1 LPKTLAEIAIEAGLV
16 SKADAARAGRLVDQR
31 ELPLIA
37 ILVREIGV
45 DEVALVAAI
54 RRQTRVPLVD
64 PADALPDPEA
74 IRLMPRDAC
83 KRLRVLPL
91 AVAADEA
98 GRRVLRVAMA
108 DPTDEAAIAEV
119 EHLAG
124 CEIEITALPLSAVE
138 ELVDS
143 GYKGFTTA
151 VVRAPRR
158 RFGDTRS
165 STGTSP
171 HIRTV
176 EETTAAGA
184 PPVAEPG
191 TPLTVPF
198 HVLSEETDVE
208 LRFRALYR
216 LLLSK
221 ALITEDEFE
230 ESVRELVRLE
240 SGGNSED

>member
-1 LPKTLAEIAIEAGLV
+1 MPKTLAEIAIEAGLV
-16 SKADAARAGRLVDQR
+16 SKADAARAARLIDTKGQ
-31 ELPLIA
+31 PLIS

-54 RRQTRVPLVD
+54 RRQTRVPLID
-64 PADALPDPEA
+64 PVDALPDVEA
-74 IRLMPRDAC
+74 IRLLPRDAC

-91 AVAADEA
+91 AVAADDV

-124 CEIEITALPLSAVE
+124 CEIEITALPLSAIE
-138 ELVDS
+138 ELVDK

-158 RFGDTRS
+158 RFGDSMRIT
-165 STGTSP
+165 TNP
-171 HIRTV
+171 HLRV
-176 EETTAAGA
+176 NEDSE
-184 PPVAEPG
+184 PPP
-191 TPLTVPF
+191 PLTVPF
-198 HVLSEETDVE
+198 HVVTEDTDVE

-216 LLLSK
+216 ILLAKGVLS
-221 ALITEDEFE
+221 EDEFE
-230 ESVRELVRLE
+230 ETVRDLVKQA
-240 SGGNSED
+240 GGSSDE

>member
-1 LPKTLAEIAIEAGLV
+1 MPKTLAEIAIEAGLV
-16 SKADAARAGRLVDQR
+16 SKADAARAARLIDSKGQ
-31 ELPLIA
+31 PLIS

-54 RRQTRVPLVD
+54 RRQTRVPLID
-64 PADALPDPEA
+64 PVDALPDVEA
-74 IRLMPRDAC
+74 IRLLPRDAC

-91 AVAADEA
+91 AVAADDA

-124 CEIEITALPLSAVE
+124 CEIEITALPLSAIE
-138 ELVDS
+138 ELVDK

-158 RFGDTRS
+158 RFGDSMRIT
-165 STGTSP
+165 TNP
-171 HIRTV
+171 HNR
-176 EETTAAGA
+176 
-184 PPVAEPG
+184 PVAEETADPA
-191 TPLTVPF
+191 PLTVPF
-198 HVLSEETDVE
+198 HVITEDTDIE

-216 LLLSK
+216 ILLAKGVIS
-221 ALITEDEFE
+221 EDEFE
-230 ESVRELVRLE
+230 ETVRDLVKQ
-240 SGGNSED
+240 SGGSDE

>member
-16 SKADAARAGRLVDQR
+16 SKTDAARAGRIADKQSQ
-31 ELPLIA
+31 PLIA
-37 ILVREIGV
+37 ILIREIGI

-64 PADALPDPEA
+64 PADARPDPEA
-74 IRLMPRDAC
+74 IRLLPRDAC

-91 AVAADEA
+91 AVAADEI

-138 ELVDS
+138 ELVDQ

-151 VVRAPRR
+151 VVRSPRR
-158 RFGDTRS
+158 RYGDSMRVTTNPTAARALL
-165 STGTSP
+165 
-171 HIRTV
+171 
-176 EETTAAGA
+176 EETGESA
-184 PPVAEPG
+184 
-191 TPLTVPF
+191 PLTVPF
-198 HVLSEETDVE
+198 HVITEDTDVE
-208 LRFRALYR
+208 IRFRALYR
-216 LLLSK
+216 VLLAKGLFR
-221 ALITEDEFE
+221 EDEFE
-230 ESVRELVRLE
+230 EAVRDLVKQE
-240 SGGNSED
+240 SGKAE

>member
-16 SKADAARAGRLVDQR
+16 SKADAARAARLIDTKGQ
-31 ELPLIA
+31 PLIS

-54 RRQTRVPLVD
+54 RRQTRVPLID
-64 PADALPDPEA
+64 PVDALPDVEA
-74 IRLMPRDAC
+74 IRLLPRDAC

-124 CEIEITALPLSAVE
+124 CEIEITALPLTAIE
-138 ELVDS
+138 ELVDK
-143 GYKGFTTA
+143 GYKGYTTA

-158 RFGDTRS
+158 RFGDSMRIT
-165 STGTSP
+165 TNP
-171 HIRTV
+171 HLRPPA
-176 EETTAAGA
+176 EENT
-184 PPVAEPG
+184 AEPA
-191 TPLTVPF
+191 PLTVPF
-198 HVLSEETDVE
+198 HVITEDTDLE

-216 LLLSK
+216 ILVAKGVIS
-221 ALITEDEFE
+221 EDEFE
-230 ESVRELVRLE
+230 EAVRDLVKQA
-240 SGGNSED
+240 GGADE